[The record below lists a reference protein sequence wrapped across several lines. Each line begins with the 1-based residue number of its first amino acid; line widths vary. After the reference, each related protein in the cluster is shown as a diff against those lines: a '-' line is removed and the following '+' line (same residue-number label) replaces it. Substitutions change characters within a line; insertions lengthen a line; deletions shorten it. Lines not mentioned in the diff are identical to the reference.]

1 MVFLTD
7 AFDYEK
13 FMKQF
18 IVYYAFS
25 HYLCT
30 KYTCI
35 RQILVTFQASV
46 CPFFAW
52 YEVVEP
58 FEKRFM

>member
-25 HYLCT
+25 HYL
-30 KYTCI
+30 
-35 RQILVTFQASV
+35 QASV

>member
-1 MVFLTD
+1 
-7 AFDYEK
+7 
-13 FMKQF
+13 MKQF
-18 IVYYAFS
+18 VVYYAFS

-35 RQILVTFQASV
+35 RQILVAFQASV

-58 FEKRFM
+58 FGKRFMYSEQKE